1 MADAFVLMDV
11 SREGLATITL
21 NNPDQH
27 NAFNPD
33 LVTDLNERLEDLRAN
48 SDTIRAVVVRAEGPV
63 FSGLADF
70 TWLPHIAH
78 YTDDETEEDA
88 DAIAEVL
95 SRVRD
100 LAIPVICMVEGPAAG
115 HGLGLIAASDMVIA
129 TQRAKFVFSEIRHG
143 FVPALSIPY
152 VIEAIGIT
160 AARRYLLSGEPF
172 DAAEAHRLGLVDEVA
187 ADEAEAGER
196 LAHFVEHIFA
206 AAPGAVAAT
215 KALMD
220 DVTGLPIDDELVDEV
235 VAAHTKN
242 RSGVEAAEGIAAFL
256 DKRNPNWRG

>member
-33 LVTDLNERLEDLRAN
+33 LVADLNERLEDLRAN
-48 SDTIRAVVVRAEGPV
+48 SDTIRALIIRAEGKV

-70 TWLPHIAH
+70 DWLPHVAH

-88 DAIAEVL
+88 ETIAEVL
-95 SRVRD
+95 SRVRE
-100 LAIPVICMVEGPAAG
+100 LPQPVIAVVEGPAAG
-115 HGLGLIAASDMVIA
+115 YGLGLIAACDIVLA
-129 TQRAKFVFSEIRHG
+129 TPAARFVFSEVRHG
-143 FVPALSIPY
+143 FVPALAMPY

-160 AARRYLLSGEPF
+160 AARRYLLASDPF
-172 DAAEAHRLGLVDEVA
+172 DALEAHRLGLVDVVA
-187 ADEAEAGER
+187 EDETDLSAR
-196 LAHFVEHIFA
+196 LAHFVDHVFA
-206 AAPGAVAAT
+206 AAPGALAAT

-220 DVTGLPIDDELVDEV
+220 EVTGLPIDDELVDEI
-235 VAAHTKN
+235 VAAQGRN
-242 RSGVEAAEGIAAFL
+242 RSGAEAAEGIAAFL
-256 DKRNPNWRG
+256 EKRDPSWRN